1 MPLPFDKS
9 VAKCATIEAMPNLD
23 LNDVAAFVRVVENT
37 GFAKAAREL
46 GVPTSTV
53 SRAVARLEEAA
64 GVRLLH
70 RTTRNLSVTSEGHA
84 FHQRVAPL
92 VASLRDA
99 TLHLGTGGKEPE
111 GLLRITAPNDI
122 GSAFLSGEV
131 VRFAERYPLLRVE
144 LKLTNHKLNLV
155 SEGIDVAVRA
165 GRLESS
171 SLVARKVGTL
181 QVELY
186 AAPSYA
192 ERHRLPT
199 TLDELSKHQIVAF
212 GARDGKITWQLE
224 GPRGQETLELACRIA
239 CDDFGFVRAVVS
251 AGGGIGLI
259 PRMLAASE
267 VATGRLVRV
276 LPDYG
281 VKGAAL
287 HVIYPSARQV
297 PVKVTAFRDFLAK
310 SCAHTM
316 RE

>member
-1 MPLPFDKS
+1 MSD
-9 VAKCATIEAMPNLD
+9 LD
-23 LNDVAAFVRVVENT
+23 LNDVAAFVRVVENS

-53 SRAVARLEEAA
+53 SRAVARLEDAV

-92 VASLRDA
+92 LGSLRDA
-99 TLHLGTGGKEPE
+99 TRTLGTRGKEPE
-111 GLLRITAPNDI
+111 GLLRITAPNDL

-131 VRFAERYPLLRVE
+131 VRFADRYPLLHVE

-199 TLDELSKHQIVAF
+199 TLAELSRHQIVAF
-212 GARDGKITWQLE
+212 GARDGRITWQLE
-224 GPRGQETLELACRIA
+224 GPRGQESLELNCRIA
-239 CDDFGFVRAVVS
+239 CDDFGFVRAASV

-259 PRMLAASE
+259 PRMIAAAD

-276 LPDYG
+276 LAEYG
-281 VKGAAL
+281 LKGAAL

-297 PVKVTAFRDFLAK
+297 PVKVSAFRDFLAK
-310 SCAHTM
+310 SCAQTLHD
-316 RE
+316 

>member
-1 MPLPFDKS
+1 M
-9 VAKCATIEAMPNLD
+9 AEMD
-23 LNDVAAFVRVVENT
+23 LNDVAAFVRVVENS

-53 SRAVARLEEAA
+53 SRAVARLEESV

-99 TLHLGTGGKEPE
+99 TCTLGAGGKEPE
-111 GLLRITAPNDI
+111 GLLRVTAPNDI
-122 GSAFLSGEV
+122 GSAFLSEEI
-131 VRFAERYPLLRVE
+131 VRFADRYPLLHVE
-144 LKLTNHKLNLV
+144 LMLTNRKLNLV

-171 SLVARKVGTL
+171 SLVARKIGTL
-181 QVELY
+181 HVELY

-192 ERHRLPT
+192 ERHRLPAN
-199 TLDELSKHQIVAF
+199 LAELGGHKIVAF

-224 GPRGQETLELACRIA
+224 GPKSSETVTLNCRIA
-239 CDDFGFVRAVVS
+239 CDDFSFVRATLV

-259 PRMLAASE
+259 PRMIAASE
-267 VATGRLVRV
+267 VAAGRLLRV
-276 LPDYG
+276 LPEFG
-281 VKGAAL
+281 VNGAAL
-287 HVIYPSARQV
+287 YVIYPSARQV
-297 PVKVTAFRDFLAK
+297 PTKVTVFRDFLAQR
-310 SCAHTM
+310 CAETQ
-316 RE
+316 RD

>member
-1 MPLPFDKS
+1 MASPRASRGMLERMAD
-9 VAKCATIEAMPNLD
+9 LD
-23 LNDVAAFVRVVENT
+23 LNDVAAFVRVVENS

-53 SRAVARLEEAA
+53 SRAVARLEETV

-99 TLHLGTGGKEPE
+99 TRALSTGGKEPE

-122 GSAFLSGEV
+122 GSAFLSEEV
-131 VRFAERYPLLRVE
+131 VHFTDRYPLLRVE
-144 LKLTNHKLNLV
+144 LLLTNRKLNLV

-181 QVELY
+181 QVEFF
-186 AAPSYA
+186 ASPSYA

-199 TLDELSKHQIVAF
+199 TLAELARHHIVAF
-212 GARDGKITWQLE
+212 GARDGKISWQLE
-224 GPRGQETLELACRIA
+224 GPRGQETVELGCRIA
-239 CDDFGFVRAVVS
+239 CDDFGFVRAAAV

-259 PRMLAASE
+259 PRMIALND

-276 LPDYG
+276 LPEYG
-281 VKGAAL
+281 LRGSAL

-297 PVKVTAFRDFLAK
+297 PTKVTLFRDFLAK
-310 SCAHTM
+310 SCSEAKID
-316 RE
+316 

>member
-1 MPLPFDKS
+1 MSD
-9 VAKCATIEAMPNLD
+9 LD
-23 LNDVAAFVRVVENT
+23 LNDVAAFVRVVENS

-53 SRAVARLEEAA
+53 SRAVARLEETV

-99 TLHLGTGGKEPE
+99 TRTLGTNGKEPE
-111 GLLRITAPNDI
+111 GLLRVTAPNDI
-122 GSAFLSGEV
+122 GSAFLSEEV
-131 VRFAERYPLLRVE
+131 VHFTDRYPLLRVE
-144 LKLTNHKLNLV
+144 LMLTNRKLNLI
-155 SEGIDVAVRA
+155 SEGLDVAVRA
-165 GRLESS
+165 GKLESS

-181 QVELY
+181 QVELF
-186 AAPSYA
+186 ASPSYA

-199 TLDELSKHQIVAF
+199 TLAELSRHHIVAF

-224 GPRGQETLELACRIA
+224 GPRGQETAELACRIA
-239 CDDFGFVRAVVS
+239 CDDFGFVRAAAV

-259 PRMLAASE
+259 PRMIALSD

-276 LPDYG
+276 LPEYG
-281 VKGAAL
+281 LKGAPL
-287 HVIYPSARQV
+287 HVIYPSSRQV
-297 PVKVTAFRDFLAK
+297 PTKVTVFRDFLAK
-310 SCAHTM
+310 SCSEAGAN
-316 RE
+316 

>member
-1 MPLPFDKS
+1 M
-9 VAKCATIEAMPNLD
+9 AKKRASRGMLRQMADLD
-23 LNDVAAFVRVVENT
+23 LNDVAAFVRVVENS

-53 SRAVARLEEAA
+53 SRAVARLEETV

-70 RTTRNLSVTSEGHA
+70 RTTRNLSVTSEGNA

-99 TLHLGTGGKEPE
+99 TRTLNTSGKEPE

-122 GSAFLSGEV
+122 GSAFLSEEV
-131 VRFAERYPLLRVE
+131 VHFADRYPLLRVE
-144 LKLTNHKLNLV
+144 LMLTNRKLNLV

-181 QVELY
+181 QVDFF
-186 AAPSYA
+186 ASPSYA
-192 ERHRLPT
+192 EHHRLPT
-199 TLDELSKHQIVAF
+199 TLAELARHHIVAF
-212 GARDGKITWQLE
+212 GARDGKVSWQLD
-224 GPRGQETLELACRIA
+224 GPRGQETVELACRIA
-239 CDDFGFVRAVVS
+239 CDDFGFVRAAAV

-259 PRMLAASE
+259 PRMIALSD

-276 LPDYG
+276 LPEYG
-281 VKGAAL
+281 LRGASL

-297 PVKVTAFRDFLAK
+297 PTKVTAFRDFLAK
-310 SCAHTM
+310 SCSEAKID
-316 RE
+316 

>member
-1 MPLPFDKS
+1 M
-9 VAKCATIEAMPNLD
+9 AAMPDLD
-23 LNDVAAFVRVVENT
+23 LNDVAAFVRVVENS

-53 SRAVARLEEAA
+53 SRAVARLEETV
-64 GVRLLH
+64 GIRLLH
-70 RTTRNLSVTSEGHA
+70 RTTRNLSVTSEGQA

-99 TLHLGTGGKEPE
+99 TRTLGTSGKEPE
-111 GLLRITAPNDI
+111 GLLRITAPNDM
-122 GSAFLSGEV
+122 GSAFLSEEV
-131 VRFAERYPLLRVE
+131 VRFTDRYPLVHVDLV
-144 LKLTNHKLNLV
+144 LTNRKLNLV

-171 SLVARKVGTL
+171 SLVARKIGTL

-192 ERHRLPT
+192 ERHRLPG
-199 TLDELSKHQIVAF
+199 TLAELSKHHIVAF
-212 GARDGKITWQLE
+212 GAKDGKITWQLE
-224 GPRGQETLELACRIA
+224 GPRGQETAELNTRITG
-239 CDDFGFVRAVVS
+239 DDYGFVRATTV

-259 PRMLAASE
+259 PRMIASSD

-276 LPDYG
+276 LPEYG
-281 VKGAAL
+281 LKGAAL

-297 PVKVTAFRDFLAK
+297 PTKVAAFRDFLAK
-310 SCAHTM
+310 SCAPTM
-316 RE
+316 HE

>member
-1 MPLPFDKS
+1 MQSTRASRGMLQVMAD
-9 VAKCATIEAMPNLD
+9 LD
-23 LNDVAAFVRVVENT
+23 LNDVAAFVRVVENS

-53 SRAVARLEEAA
+53 SRAVARLEETV

-99 TLHLGTGGKEPE
+99 TRTLGSNGKEPE
-111 GLLRITAPNDI
+111 GLLRVTAPNDI
-122 GSAFLSGEV
+122 GSAFLSEEV
-131 VRFAERYPLLRVE
+131 VRFTDRYPLLRVE
-144 LKLTNHKLNLV
+144 LVLTNRKLNLV
-155 SEGIDVAVRA
+155 SEGLDVAVRA

-181 QVELY
+181 QVELF
-186 AAPSYA
+186 ASPSYA

-199 TLDELSKHQIVAF
+199 TLGELSRHHIVAF
-212 GARDGKITWQLE
+212 GARDGKISWQLE
-224 GPRGQETLELACRIA
+224 GPRGQETAELACRIA
-239 CDDFGFVRAVVS
+239 CDDFGFVRAAAV

-259 PRMLAASE
+259 PRMIALGD

-276 LPDYG
+276 LPEYG
-281 VKGAAL
+281 LKGSAL
-287 HVIYPSARQV
+287 YVIYPSARQV
-297 PVKVTAFRDFLAK
+297 PSKVSAFRDFLAK
-310 SCAHTM
+310 SCSETKLD
-316 RE
+316 